1 MISKWDQFFKFIGK
15 FRYLGMVDLP
25 QEFFIENC
33 PINMEYLDINA
44 GETTSGEY
52 MFFMFNEN

>member
-15 FRYLGMVDLP
+15 FKYLGMVDLP

-33 PINMEYLDINA
+33 SINMEYLDIKA
-44 GETTSGEY
+44 GET
-52 MFFMFNEN
+52 MFQGIYVFYV